1 VPETVRK
8 VRAPPPWLRTAFSA
22 LTVLA
27 AAAAIY
33 LGLANTDTGD
43 PEPGWALESAAL
55 HRVAVIVALFLCF
68 YAVIV
73 VLYLAAQGRSF
84 TELRL
89 PGGTGVA
96 EPETLEEET
105 EALDDLSAAG
115 KSLAAA
121 IADHENR
128 LRTLE
133 GLPPLPPDSGA

>member
-1 VPETVRK
+1 VSGKRVK
-8 VRAPPPWLRTAFSA
+8 APPRGLRIAFFVLCA
-22 LTVLA
+22 LA
-27 AAAAIY
+27 AAAALY
-33 LGLANTDTGD
+33 LGLANTETGD
-43 PEPGWALESAAL
+43 PEPGWALESPAL
-55 HRVAVIVALFLCF
+55 HRLAVIVALFLCF

-89 PGGTGVA
+89 PGGTGVG
-96 EPETLEEET
+96 EPDALEET

>member
-8 VRAPPPWLRTAFSA
+8 VRAPPPWLRTVFFVLCA
-22 LTVLA
+22 LA
-27 AAAAIY
+27 AVAALY

-43 PEPGWALESAAL
+43 PEPGWALESPAL
-55 HRVAVIVALFLCF
+55 HRLAVIVALFVCF

-105 EALDDLSAAG
+105 DTLDDLSAVG
-115 KSLAAA
+115 KDLAVA

>member
-1 VPETVRK
+1 V
-8 VRAPPPWLRTAFSA
+8 
-22 LTVLA
+22 
-27 AAAAIY
+27 
-33 LGLANTDTGD
+33 G
-43 PEPGWALESAAL
+43 
-55 HRVAVIVALFLCF
+55 
-68 YAVIV
+68 
-73 VLYLAAQGRSF
+73 
-84 TELRL
+84 
-89 PGGTGVA
+89 

>member
-1 VPETVRK
+1 M
-8 VRAPPPWLRTAFSA
+8 
-22 LTVLA
+22 
-27 AAAAIY
+27 
-33 LGLANTDTGD
+33 
-43 PEPGWALESAAL
+43 
-55 HRVAVIVALFLCF
+55 
-68 YAVIV
+68 
-73 VLYLAAQGRSF
+73 LYLAAQGRPF
-84 TELRL
+84 TQLRL